1 MLGIT
6 IDDCWDSMLI
16 SPVTYPEWN
25 NIYNIYYSLILEV
38 KSYYA
43 KSIVSLISKSIGT
56 FIVKDSILSKNF
68 FFKLQEKN
76 FLRIES
82 DPEEVQ

>member
-1 MLGIT
+1 MGIT

>member
-1 MLGIT
+1 LLGIT